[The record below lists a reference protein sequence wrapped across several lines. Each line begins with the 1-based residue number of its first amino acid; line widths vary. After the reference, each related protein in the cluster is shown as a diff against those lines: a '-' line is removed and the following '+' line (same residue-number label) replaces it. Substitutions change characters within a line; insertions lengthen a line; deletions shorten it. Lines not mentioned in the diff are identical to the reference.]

1 MLIAQGL
8 GEYGALAGGG
18 GSSGGLRGFL
28 DTVEYTI
35 RDTEPST
42 WIYVCVGFLVVWFLF
57 LRK

>member
-18 GSSGGLRGFL
+18 SSRFTDFL

-35 RDTEPST
+35 RGAEPTT
-42 WIYVCVGFLVVWFLF
+42 WIAVTGGLLVVWFLF
-57 LRK
+57 FRK